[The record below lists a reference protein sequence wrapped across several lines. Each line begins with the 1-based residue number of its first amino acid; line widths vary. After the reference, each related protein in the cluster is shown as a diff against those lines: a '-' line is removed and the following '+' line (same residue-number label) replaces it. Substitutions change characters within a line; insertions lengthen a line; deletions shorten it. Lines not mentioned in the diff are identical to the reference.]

1 MHVYCRAS
9 VWHRSLA
16 GILAIGLMLAGPI
29 PPAAAQ
35 TTPVAPPAADSAAPA
50 PVVPAPAPAA
60 QVPAAPAPAAQAPST
75 LPPAATDQAAPA
87 PDSAAPAAPPVN
99 EALNPSTALPVP
111 DAALKLPRDLTP
123 WGMYQAADIVV
134 KAVMIGL
141 VLASVLTWTIWLA
154 KSAELMFA
162 RRRMRKAVDAL
173 GQSRSWSEAV
183 ANVPSRNG
191 NAAAMV
197 RATDAELKMSADAL
211 SPDGVKERV
220 ASRLSRIEAAAG
232 RSMMRGTG
240 ILASIGS
247 TAPFVGLFGTVWGIM
262 NSFIGISK
270 AQTTNLAVV
279 APGIAEALLATALG
293 LVAAIP
299 AVVMYNMFS
308 RSIAGYR
315 AQYADATS
323 EILRIV
329 SRDLDR
335 GAFDQRPAERRRTA
349 TAAE

>member
-35 TTPVAPPAADSAAPA
+35 TPPVAPPVADSAAPA

-60 QVPAAPAPAAQAPST
+60 QVPAAPVPAAQAPST

-299 AVVMYNMFS
+299 AVVMYT
-308 RSIAGYR
+308 
-315 AQYADATS
+315 QYADATS